1 MSNFKKVKNIMSKYV
16 YMGNPKENDGRSSG
30 VKERMQEDRLEDSRP
45 VMTEED
51 FQYAGDK
58 RNGLSYTLQLNMSKT
73 KEEFE
78 ILYTRL

>member
-1 MSNFKKVKNIMSKYV
+1 MINFREVKNTMSKYV
-16 YMGNPKENDGRSSG
+16 YMGDPKENAGRSFG

-58 RNGLSYTLQLNMSKT
+58 RNEQSYALQLNMGKT